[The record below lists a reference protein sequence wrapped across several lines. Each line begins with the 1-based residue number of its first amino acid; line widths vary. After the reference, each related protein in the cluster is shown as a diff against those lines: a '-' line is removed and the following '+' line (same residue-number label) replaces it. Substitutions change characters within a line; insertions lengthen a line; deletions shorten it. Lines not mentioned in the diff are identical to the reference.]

1 MHTAQVLIMAATVFR
16 FSIFCFR
23 AIFCALLSI
32 LSPGFDPSLNGLDL
46 TRFLVQ
52 TFSPRI
58 FPQEPAFGLHHY
70 RTQFRLNMSDPKIM
84 ALE

>member
-1 MHTAQVLIMAATVFR
+1 MAATVFDSV
-16 FSIFCFR
+16 FS
-23 AIFCALLSI
+23 ALAPYFVPCYQFYH
-32 LSPGFDPSLNGLDL
+32 PGFDPSLNGLDL

-52 TFSPRI
+52 TFSPRV

-70 RTQFRLNMSDPKIM
+70 RTQFRLNMSDTKIM

>member
-1 MHTAQVLIMAATVFR
+1 MHTTQVLLMAATVFR

-23 AIFCALLSI
+23 AIVCALLSI

-70 RTQFRLNMSDPKIM
+70 RTQFRLNMSDTKIM